1 MLSDYES
8 LTESQQIQN
17 MQHHLLSCGTYAS
30 EKLDAAYFDCL
41 PSLEEIPDIRP
52 DSIISEKSYIDDS
65 DADMS
70 DIPDL
75 EVIPEVSDL
84 PSFLGQ
90 EYASRE
96 CTRILRS
103 RTRQSYC
110 HL

>member
-17 MQHHLLSCGTYAS
+17 MQHHLLSCGTNAS
-30 EKLDAAYFDCL
+30 ENLDAAYFDC
-41 PSLEEIPDIRP
+41 EIPDIRP

-65 DADMS
+65 YADIS

-103 RTRQSYC
+103 RTRQSYS